1 MGLSFASQIPCLLVR
16 SLMQIRQAVLMTG
29 GLQEALQFFLEVTWF
44 HGVPV
49 SRLPFLGLAQKLST
63 RL

>member
-1 MGLSFASQIPCLLVR
+1 MGLSFARQTPCLLVR

-49 SRLPFLGLAQKLST
+49 SRLLFLGLAEKLST
-63 RL
+63 RP